1 MSAMHKLQH
10 SAKFAG
16 YRDLNGEYI
25 PFETADEVFS
35 RARAIG
41 ARVLLR
47 LSLDDAH
54 QLNGIF
60 YTNDQSLRT

>member
-1 MSAMHKLQH
+1 MNAMYQLTESAR
-10 SAKFAG
+10 FAG
-16 YRDLNGEYI
+16 YQDLNGEYI

-47 LSLDDAH
+47 LELDES
-54 QLNGIF
+54 QELKGIF
-60 YTNDQSLRT
+60 YTNDRSLST